1 MVLYWYCEEKFSFGH
16 SWEFVCFTAR
26 SVKDGRVGERDFN
39 LKSWWA
45 VIDYVFKPTRLLT
58 GMRERT
64 SSCRPCASFLC
75 VENSPLLQL
84 GEIHC
89 LKDHWVT
96 SHTLFKTRSPENTA
110 YWLNTHTAVLFDV
123 SAAIARNKL
132 STQIHVKSYRRNFEG
147 KCRAHSDFLK
157 FFPQICKAHAAC
169 EHLRL
174 YAIVVSK
181 IIRHPSRL

>member
-1 MVLYWYCEEKFSFGH
+1 MHGIVLILWGEILFWSLMGVRLFHCKEREG
-16 SWEFVCFTAR
+16 WESR
-26 SVKDGRVGERDFN
+26 WKR
-39 LKSWWA
+39 LSWWA
-45 VIDYVFKPTRLLT
+45 VIDYVFKPIRLLT